1 MPSRRRLPTCVALV
15 VLLLCTSV
23 SGCLGS
29 GGGDDG
35 DGLDGPF
42 DVPTWSIGD
51 WWLYTFTTPR
61 FSDDTTRLV
70 VAENDSEGGTAYT
83 LAISSHTE
91 ARRHAVL
98 NHNPFLGR
106 ISHDNLSAY
115 ENGEPQP
122 LFQFPFK
129 AGDTWSFSL
138 FATDWNASVVD
149 VLSETDGITS
159 NRIALIAASAGDG
172 SQLAYV
178 FDENAGFLRSLI
190 WTDGDG
196 VEQLDMQLVLNGI
209 GHEGEVWFIRGG
221 DLYDGIWEHSGGMPD
236 ADIRDTFFVSDHP
249 DSGEWDEMI
258 YWLDARMGSG
268 SSTGSLTLRDHT
280 SVTALSRTWGP
291 GAQEEGQLGTI
302 PYPSGEYTLT
312 ITQTGDSYIAIII
325 AGGIEFSW
333 VI

>member
-1 MPSRRRLPTCVALV
+1 MPPRRRLPTCVALV

>member
-1 MPSRRRLPTCVALV
+1 MLQKRGEVAS
-15 VLLLCTSV
+15 LLLALLFVATSV
-23 SGCLGS
+23 SGCI

-35 DGLDGPF
+35 DTDPLDGPF

-51 WWLYTFTTPR
+51 WWLYTFSTPR
-61 FSDDTTRLV
+61 FSDDTARLV
-70 VAENDSEGGTAYT
+70 VSENDTEGGTAYT

-106 ISHDNLSAY
+106 ITHDNLSAY
-115 ENGEPQP
+115 EAGEPQP

-129 AGDTWSFSL
+129 EGDSWAFSL
-138 FATDWNASVVD
+138 FDTDWNASVVD
-149 VLSETDGITS
+149 VLAETDGITS
-159 NRIALIAASAGDG
+159 KRIALIAAQAEDG
-172 SQLAYV
+172 SELAYV
-178 FDENAGFLRSLI
+178 FDEDARFLSSLT

-196 VEQLDMQLVLNGI
+196 VEQLDMQLALNGI

-221 DLYDGIWEHSGGMPD
+221 DLYDDSWQHSGGMPD
-236 ADIRDTFFVSDHP
+236 AEIRDTFFVSDHP

-258 YWLDARMGSG
+258 YWLDARMGGG

-312 ITQTGDSYIAIII
+312 ITQSGDSEIAIII
-325 AGGIEFSW
+325 AGGIEYSW
-333 VI
+333 TL

>member
-1 MPSRRRLPTCVALV
+1 MPPRRRLPTCVALV

-325 AGGIEFSW
+325 SGGIEFSW
-333 VI
+333 LL